1 MRAARFRGGASV
13 LYAARVT
20 TVPPVPNPALDA
32 AYRED
37 AALVERAVAGDRRA
51 WDEIVERHGGLV
63 FATARRAGLSRDDAA
78 DVAQTVFAALLRS
91 LARVRDGERLVAWL
105 VTSTKRESW
114 RIARSRARRA
124 GGDDALAGIATN
136 DDASAEIAAVD
147 RRRTVAAALAA
158 IDERCRELL
167 RALFLS
173 GAEQD
178 YAAIGERFGIAVNSV
193 GPIRNR
199 CLRRMLEALQAL
211 GFEPSQ
217 HGFPVPSG
225 SMEESR

>member
-1 MRAARFRGGASV
+1 M
-13 LYAARVT
+13 T
-20 TVPPVPNPALDA
+20 TTGHGSSTDADA

-37 AALVERAVAGDRRA
+37 AALVARASSGDRKA
-51 WDEIVERHGGLV
+51 WDEIVARHGALV

-78 DVAQTVFAALLRS
+78 DVSQTVFAALLRS

-105 VTSTKRESW
+105 VTTAKREAW
-114 RIARSRARRA
+114 RVARSRSRRA
-124 GGDDALAGIATN
+124 GGDEALAGVAADTDATAEL
-136 DDASAEIAAVD
+136 ASID

-167 RALFLS
+167 RALFLGGS
-173 GAEQD
+173 DQD
-178 YAAIGERFGIAVNSV
+178 YAVVGARFGIAVNSV

-199 CLRRMLEALQAL
+199 CLRRMLDALQAL

-217 HGFPVPSG
+217 HGFPAPADDSG
-225 SMEESR
+225 GAG